1 MNHQFNRE
9 LQDELYEQFARIC
22 KALGSARRFEILELL
37 SQGEHS
43 VEQLARETSMS
54 IANTSQ
60 HLQQLK
66 AAKIVRIRKKGV
78 GIYYRLADPMV
89 YHLLAAVHSVANSQL
104 AEVDRIFDE
113 YVSIRKGVE
122 QISNEELEELIK
134 QEKIC
139 ILDVR
144 PVNEFESGHISG
156 AMNIP
161 VQQLD
166 QSKEP
171 LTREQKIVVY
181 CRNYYSTLSDQAI
194 EYLKSQGYNALRLEN
209 GFSDWKYQGK
219 AVESVP
225 MV

>member
-1 MNHQFNRE
+1 MNRQFNRD

-43 VEQLARETSMS
+43 VEQLARETFMS

-66 AAKIVRIRKKGV
+66 AAKLVRIRKKGV
-78 GIYYRLADPMV
+78 GIYYRLADPTI
-89 YHLLAAVHSVANSQL
+89 YHLVDAVHSVANSQL

-113 YVSIRKGVE
+113 YVSIRKDVV
-122 QISNEELEELIK
+122 QISNEELEDHIK
-134 QEKIC
+134 QGTIQ

-144 PVNEFESGHISG
+144 PVNEYESGHISG
-156 AMNIP
+156 AVNIP
-161 VQQLD
+161 LQQLG
-166 QSKEP
+166 QSVEP
-171 LTREQKIVVY
+171 FDRKQKIVVY

-194 EYLKSQGYNALRLEN
+194 EFLQSQGYEVLRLEN

-219 AVESVP
+219 AIESVP

>member
-66 AAKIVRIRKKGV
+66 AAKLVRIRKKGV
-78 GIYYRLADPMV
+78 GIYYRLADPTV
-89 YHLLAAVHSVANSQL
+89 YHVLESVHSLANSQL

-113 YVSIRKGVE
+113 YVSLRREVM
-122 QISNEELEELIK
+122 QLSNEELDQLIHK
-134 QEKIC
+134 EDVQ

-144 PVNEFESGHISG
+144 PTNEFESGHISG
-156 AMNIP
+156 AVNIP
-161 VQQLD
+161 LQQLEAL
-166 QSKEP
+166 SGTLAKK
-171 LTREQKIVVY
+171 TKIVVY
-181 CRNYYSTLSDQAI
+181 CRSYYSTLSDQAI
-194 EYLKSQGYNALRLEN
+194 EFLQAQGFELLRLEN
-209 GFSDWKYQGK
+209 GFSDWKYSGK
-219 AVESVP
+219 AIESAP
-225 MV
+225 MG